1 MIFNLTTERNVMAAK
16 KIEFSKE
23 FDMAFYKTW
32 NAIGSDILEFTVSN
46 LGLVEMVIDADR
58 LETFGSKEAEIE
70 LSDAIAL
77 HGYEPVLKALSKR
90 FRLN

>member
-1 MIFNLTTERNVMAAK
+1 MKMAAK

-32 NAIGSDILEFTVSN
+32 NRIGSAALEFTVSN
-46 LGLVEMVIDADR
+46 IGLVEMVIDADR
-58 LETFGSKEAEIE
+58 LETHGGKAAEIE

-90 FRLN
+90 VRLN